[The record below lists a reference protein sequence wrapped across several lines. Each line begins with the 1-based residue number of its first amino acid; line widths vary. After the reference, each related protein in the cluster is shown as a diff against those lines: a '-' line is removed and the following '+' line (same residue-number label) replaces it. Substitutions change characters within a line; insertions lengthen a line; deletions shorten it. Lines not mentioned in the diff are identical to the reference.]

1 MKRRDFLKQASTG
14 ITAAAAL
21 TTLSSIQAVFANN
34 LLRLEKQN
42 NKDDYFANLGSEY
55 LLNPEITY
63 FNHGSIGTIPR
74 VIHEAHTGYLKLC
87 ESNPWLYMWG
97 GPWAK
102 ALAETREKIAKFV
115 GCSAGELAFTHNTTE
130 GFNLLA
136 SGLPLKAGDEVV
148 FSSLNHAGAG
158 QCWFHY
164 AKEKDFSVKKF
175 EFPIQ
180 EVPNLSRDDIVD
192 IYARNISEKTRVVV
206 FPHIDNLVGIR
217 YPVKELAEMA
227 RDKGVQYV
235 AVDGA
240 QAVGMVDVNLQ
251 EMGIDF
257 YAASPHKWLQAPKGT
272 GLLYIRKEL
281 QSHLKPMWVTWGQER
296 WQGSVRIFEDYGTR
310 NLAEVLTLGNAVDFQ
325 TKLNSKG
332 AEQRRK
338 ELRDTFYQALKN
350 NSKFIWRSPLDPDL
364 ATSLYTVELKET
376 SSRAL
381 FKEMFEKHG
390 YVFRPFES
398 ENWHAIRL
406 SLNVFNTFEEIDR
419 FNKLAG

>member
-1 MKRRDFLKQASTG
+1 
-14 ITAAAAL
+14 
-21 TTLSSIQAVFANN
+21 
-34 LLRLEKQN
+34 
-42 NKDDYFANLGSEY
+42 
-55 LLNPEITY
+55 
-63 FNHGSIGTIPR
+63 
-74 VIHEAHTGYLKLC
+74 
-87 ESNPWLYMWG
+87 
-97 GPWAK
+97 
-102 ALAETREKIAKFV
+102 
-115 GCSAGELAFTHNTTE
+115 

-164 AKEKDFSVKKF
+164 AKEKGFSVKKF

-227 RDKGVQYV
+227 RKKGVQYI

-281 QSHLKPMWVTWGQER
+281 QPHLKPMWVTWGQER
-296 WQGSVRIFEDYGTR
+296 WKGSVRIFEDYGTR
-310 NLAEVLTLGNAVDFQ
+310 NLAATLTLGNAVDFQ
-325 TKLNSKG
+325 SKLNSKG

-398 ENWHAIRL
+398 ENWNAIRL
-406 SLNVFNTFEEIDR
+406 SLNIFNTFEEIDR

>member
-1 MKRRDFLKQASTG
+1 MKRRNFLKQASSG
-14 ITAAAAL
+14 ITAVTAL
-21 TTLSSIQAVFANN
+21 TTLSSIQTVFANN

-42 NKDDYFANLGSEY
+42 NKGEYFANLRRQY

-97 GPWAK
+97 EPWAK
-102 ALAETREKIAKFV
+102 ALAETREKVAKFV
-115 GCSAGELAFTHNTTE
+115 GCSADELAFTHNTTE

-227 RDKGVQYV
+227 RKKGVQYI

-310 NLAEVLTLGNAVDFQ
+310 NLAATLTLGNAVGFQ
-325 TKLNSKG
+325 TKLNSNG

-338 ELRDTFYQALKN
+338 ELRDTFYQALKS

-398 ENWHAIRL
+398 ENWNAIRL
-406 SLNVFNTFEEIDR
+406 SLNIFNTFEEIDR

>member
-1 MKRRDFLKQASTG
+1 MKRRDFLKQTSTG

-21 TTLSSIQAVFANN
+21 TTLSSIQSVFANN

-42 NKDDYFANLGSEY
+42 KKGDYFANLRDEY
-55 LLNPEITY
+55 LLDPEITY
-63 FNHGSIGTIPR
+63 FNHGSIGTIPG
-74 VIHEAHTGYLKLC
+74 VILEAHTGYLKLC
-87 ESNPWLYMWG
+87 ESNPWFYMWG
-97 GPWAK
+97 EPWAK
-102 ALAETREKIAKFV
+102 ELAETREKVAKFV
-115 GCSAGELAFTHNTTE
+115 GCSADELAFTHNTTE

-158 QCWFHY
+158 QCWFHH
-164 AKEKDFSVKKF
+164 AKEKGFSVKKF

-180 EVPNLSRDDIVD
+180 EVPNLSKDDIVD
-192 IYARNISEKTRVVV
+192 IYAKNISEKTRVVV

-217 YPVKELAEMA
+217 YPVKEIAEMA
-227 RDKGVQYV
+227 RKKGVQYV

-240 QAVGMVDVNLQ
+240 QAVGMVNVNLQ
-251 EMGIDF
+251 EMGVDF

-296 WQGSVRIFEDYGTR
+296 WKGSMRIFEDYGTR
-310 NLAEVLTLGNAVDFQ
+310 NLAAILTLGNAVDFQ
-325 TKLNSKG
+325 SKLNSKG

-338 ELRDTFYQALKN
+338 ALRETFYQTLKN
-350 NSKFIWRSPLDPDL
+350 NSKFTWRSPLDPDL

-398 ENWHAIRL
+398 ENWNAIRL

-419 FNKLAG
+419 FIQLVE